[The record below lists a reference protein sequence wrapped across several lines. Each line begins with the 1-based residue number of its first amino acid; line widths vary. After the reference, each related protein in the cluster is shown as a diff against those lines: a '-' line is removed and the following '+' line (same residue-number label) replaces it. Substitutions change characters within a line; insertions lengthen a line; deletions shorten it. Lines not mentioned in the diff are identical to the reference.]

1 MTASTPA
8 TPATPAVGRL
18 IAGFMIGGITVFA
31 IVAWVLVQR
40 SGPMGDPATA
50 DVLRMAWPPVA
61 LAAVAAAIVL
71 WRARVTPLL
80 ARSTATDPTDP
91 DTDDLTPTPSQAGPP
106 PPVAPREV
114 SHGRAIEV
122 VTLQKN
128 GREIQVTGKALVEDQ
143 EGGLLLLERDGALW
157 LASAEEVMRR
167 RS

>member
-1 MTASTPA
+1 MNAA

-80 ARSTATDPTDP
+80 ARTPAPGQPDP
-91 DTDDLTPTPSQAGPP
+91 DGHDSALQTALIIHWALMEGPALFGLVVYLLTAWIPAY
-106 PPVAPREV
+106 A
-114 SHGRAIEV
+114 
-122 VTLQKN
+122 
-128 GREIQVTGKALVEDQ
+128 
-143 EGGLLLLERDGALW
+143 GGLLLGW
-157 LASAEEVMRR
+157 LGIGLTFPRTGWYRNSRA
-167 RS
+167 RSSDL